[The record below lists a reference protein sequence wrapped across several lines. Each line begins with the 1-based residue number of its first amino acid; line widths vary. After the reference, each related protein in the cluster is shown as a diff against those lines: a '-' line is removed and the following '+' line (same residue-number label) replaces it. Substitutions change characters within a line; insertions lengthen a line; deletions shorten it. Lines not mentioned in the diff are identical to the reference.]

1 MNPKQRVVIFGN
13 CGAGKS
19 ALAKKLAFERGL
31 AHLDVD
37 TLAFDAAGRRLPV
50 EKSRAAI
57 AEFLAQH
64 QGWVVEGCLADLL
77 GEPLDRSD
85 ECIFMDPGTEVCQD
99 NCKVAPTEVLRYTGT
114 SFTQEDLK
122 GLLDFVA
129 AYENRSD
136 DFSLSAHKALFDAYE
151 GEKLHLT
158 RLLPNT

>member
-37 TLAFDAAGRRLPV
+37 TLAFDESGNRLPV
-50 EKSRAAI
+50 EDTRKAI
-57 AEFLAQH
+57 TDFLSQH

-77 GEPLDRSD
+77 GEALDRSD
-85 ECIFMDPGTEVCQD
+85 ECIFMDPGVEVCKD
-99 NCKVAPTEVLRYTGT
+99 NCKDAPTEVLRYTGT
-114 SFTQEDLK
+114 SLTLEDLT
-122 GLLDFVA
+122 GLLEFVA
-129 AYENRSD
+129 AYEKRSD
-136 DFSLSAHKALFDAYE
+136 DFSHSAHKALFDAYE
-151 GEKLHLT
+151 GEKLHMT